1 MIGFSKISEEALPGT
16 MCFQRQKKVRIAMA
30 MNAEIYPFK
39 TSLLKKCSHNACSR
53 T

>member
-1 MIGFSKISEEALPGT
+1 MIGFSNISEEALPGT

-39 TSLLKKCSHNACSR
+39 TSLLKKCSHYAYS
-53 T
+53 